1 MKTLE
6 PSRCSH
12 LTSDKSPHFLDFL
25 ITLHNLFD
33 GDFDLYIVFG
43 AIGHYREL
51 QFPIG
56 KNAERKAITEMPNY
70 LKRLNPTTL
79 SDVTGIPRE
88 TVRRKIKK
96 LIQMGYISIGERKK
110 LEIAFE
116 HKHKLGSFKI
126 ATLSEYLKF
135 ITKVK
140 ESNR

>member
-1 MKTLE
+1 MKTLDHT
-6 PSRCSH
+6 RH
-12 LTSDKSPHFLDFL
+12 AQLTGDKSPHFLEFL

-51 QFPIG
+51 QFTNG
-56 KNAERKAITEMPNY
+56 KIDGSKSTLEMPNY

-96 LIQMGYISIGERKK
+96 LIQMGYISIGERKR
-110 LEIAFE
+110 LEISFE

-126 ATLSEYLKF
+126 ATLGEYLKF

-140 ESNR
+140 ESNC

>member
-1 MKTLE
+1 MKTLDHT
-6 PSRCSH
+6 RHGH
-12 LTSDKSPHFLDFL
+12 LTGDKSPHFLEFL
-25 ITLHNLFD
+25 IALHNLFD

-51 QFPIG
+51 QFPLG
-56 KNAERKAITEMPNY
+56 KNSESKATAEMPNY
-70 LKRLNPTTL
+70 LKKLNPTTL
-79 SDVTGIPRE
+79 SEVTGIPRE

-126 ATLSEYLKF
+126 ATLGEYLKF

-140 ESNR
+140 GFN

>member
-6 PSRCSH
+6 PVRHSH
-12 LTSDKSPHFLDFL
+12 TSGEKNPHFLDFL
-25 ITLHNLFD
+25 ISLHNLFD
-33 GDFDLYIVFG
+33 GDFDLYIIFG

-51 QFPIG
+51 QFPLE
-56 KNAERKAITEMPNY
+56 KNHRSKSTPETPNY

-88 TVRRKIKK
+88 TIRRKIKK
-96 LIQMGYISIGERKK
+96 LIQMGYVSLGDRKK

-126 ATLSEYLKF
+126 ATLNEYLKF
-135 ITKVK
+135 ITKIK
-140 ESNR
+140 GQDC